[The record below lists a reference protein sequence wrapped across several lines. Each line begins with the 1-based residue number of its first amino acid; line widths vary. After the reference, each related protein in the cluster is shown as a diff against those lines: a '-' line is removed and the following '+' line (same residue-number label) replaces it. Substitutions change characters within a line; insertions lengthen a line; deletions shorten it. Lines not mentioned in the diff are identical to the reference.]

1 MICMAELDVQRLP
14 DRMPPAVVK
23 VEIGTPEN
31 SKTENVLDAISRD
44 LRITFAAIKN
54 GKQQK

>member
-14 DRMPPAVVK
+14 DRMPPAVVT

-44 LRITFAAIKN
+44 LCITFTAN
-54 GKQQK
+54 GKRQK